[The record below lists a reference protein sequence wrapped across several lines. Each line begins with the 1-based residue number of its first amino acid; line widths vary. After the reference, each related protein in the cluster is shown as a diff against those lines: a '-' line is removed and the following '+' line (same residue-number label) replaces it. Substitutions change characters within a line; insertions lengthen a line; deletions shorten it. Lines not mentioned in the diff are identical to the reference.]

1 MDGRG
6 SANYLPQRGAT
17 HFGHVVV
24 VKKLRLTIVPLDL
37 HARPI
42 GTDDRAL
49 IGRAVMPSDAL
60 ADFELFG
67 LVGSHD
73 AMLRHEDGRCYCRLG
88 LKISEY
94 DLWRILAIHK
104 LVEILLNAKK

>member
-73 AMLRHEDGRCYCRLG
+73 AMLRHEDGRCAG
-88 LKISEY
+88 
-94 DLWRILAIHK
+94 WG
-104 LVEILLNAKK
+104 